1 MIGPLLR
8 IQRQARGRSLSEI
21 ADRVGC
27 AKSYLSAI
35 ETGRR
40 PAPRG
45 ELLERLESVL
55 GFEPGV
61 LVRAA
66 HRAGLP
72 EPLRQEM
79 QNLETD
85 RREATRV
92 ARLLAGAI
100 VDQDGRLTGALD
112 KAYRSGALHQFVE
125 RFIASDTGAG
135 TDSDAA
141 KRAAGAELV
150 DLPVEVPLINSVSA
164 GYPREFTDLG
174 YPARVADEYVRC
186 PDLSDPDAFAARVV
200 GDSMEPAYHAGDVV
214 IFSPSKTLKSGQDCF
229 ARIEPDHETT
239 FKRVYFERGERGEE
253 VIRLQPINSRYAPR
267 VLPRERVA
275 GLYAAARVLRTLP

>member
-8 IQRQARGRSLSEI
+8 IQRQARGLSLSEI

>member
-8 IQRQARGRSLSEI
+8 IQRQARGLSLSEI

-45 ELLERLESVL
+45 ELLERLETVL